1 MKIIELVLRDGSV
14 RLGPSAA
21 VPDDFDVQ
29 AWANKRLAS
38 LQMLGVVEIR
48 ETFLEE
54 LTEKPS

>member
-29 AWANKRLAS
+29 AWANQRLAS
-38 LQMLGVVEIR
+38 LHML
-48 ETFLEE
+48 
-54 LTEKPS
+54 